1 VKSEQPL
8 YLFHIAHI
16 RYLPLILR
24 SQGFMAV
31 NMRPP
36 APQGFPRIFHR
47 HLQDRRASTSVPCGP
62 GGTLH
67 DYVPF
72 QFAPRSPML
81 YAMRRGGVE
90 RYEEGQEPI
99 LHFVSTVQE
108 VQRARLDFVFTNGHA
123 VVKLTDFFTDPS
135 QLVRIDWQVMKARYW
150 ADTVKDPDRARR
162 RQAEFL
168 VHRFFPW
175 DLVTNIGVS
184 SSRMKKQVEQ
194 ILQKTAHQPGVA
206 IQRNWYY

>member
-1 VKSEQPL
+1 MKRGQPL

-24 SQGFMAV
+24 SQGLVAA
-31 NMRPP
+31 NARPP
-36 APQGFPRIFHR
+36 APPGFPRIFHKN
-47 HLQDRRASTSVPCGP
+47 LQERRAQTLVLCGP

-72 QFAPRSPML
+72 QFAPRSPMR
-81 YAMRRGGVE
+81 YAMWRGGVE
-90 RYEEGQEPI
+90 GYDEGQEPI
-99 LHFVSTVQE
+99 IHFVSTFQE
-108 VQRARLDFVFTNGHA
+108 VQRAGLDFVFTDGHA
-123 VVKLTDFFTDPS
+123 AVALTDFFADPS
-135 QLVRIDWQVMKARYW
+135 QLDRIDWQVMQARYW

-168 VHRFFPW
+168 VHRFVPW
-175 DLVTNIGVS
+175 ELVTSIRVINTG
-184 SSRMKKQVEQ
+184 MKNQVEEL
-194 ILQKTAHQPGVA
+194 LQYSSHQPGVA